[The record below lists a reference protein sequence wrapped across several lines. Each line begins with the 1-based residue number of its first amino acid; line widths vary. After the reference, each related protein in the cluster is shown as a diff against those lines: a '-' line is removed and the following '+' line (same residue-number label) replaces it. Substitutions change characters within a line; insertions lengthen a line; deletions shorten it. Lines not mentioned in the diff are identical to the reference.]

1 MRRRYMKT
9 VVILGVDK
17 LGRKVTEKVSAPANT
32 SFAAIAKDKLG
43 LVKVSAIMT
52 ENMFNKSKEV

>member
-1 MRRRYMKT
+1 MKT

-17 LGRKVTEKVSAPANT
+17 LGRKVTEKVSAPAPANT
-32 SFAAIAKDKLG
+32 SFAAMAKDKLG

>member
-1 MRRRYMKT
+1 MKT

-32 SFAAIAKDKLG
+32 SFSALAKDKLG

-52 ENMFNKSKEV
+52 ENMFNQSKEV

>member
-1 MRRRYMKT
+1 MKT

-32 SFAAIAKDKLG
+32 SFAAMAKDKLG